1 MKTLLIFNPNA
12 GNGRA
17 AKQLPAIRSRLDELQ
32 IEVDEFVTEYSGH
45 AVEYVTGTDLSR
57 YSAVLAAGGDGTLYE
72 VINGYYR
79 NSPQGWPPIG
89 IIPTGTGNAFIRDM
103 DLKDPDWATALDVV
117 ASGHLRSVD
126 VGRFSTQGE
135 DWYFLNILGL
145 GFVADVG
152 ATAKKLKILGNLSY
166 TLGVFYRMIFLAPF
180 DVKITSDQG
189 VIEDQQIFIE
199 ISNTRYTSN
208 FLMAPSAVVDDGLLD
223 VTLLS
228 KSSRRRLVT
237 SFPKI
242 LTGEHIHM
250 PEVRT
255 FKTSSLTVETDQPKI
270 LTPDGELMGSSPIQV
285 NCLPRAV
292 DIFWPSQ

>member
-1 MKTLLIFNPNA
+1 M
-12 GNGRA
+12 
-17 AKQLPAIRSRLDELQ
+17 
-32 IEVDEFVTEYSGH
+32 
-45 AVEYVTGTDLSR
+45 
-57 YSAVLAAGGDGTLYE
+57 
-72 VINGYYR
+72 
-79 NSPQGWPPIG
+79 
-89 IIPTGTGNAFIRDM
+89 
-103 DLKDPDWATALDVV
+103 
-117 ASGHLRSVD
+117 D